1 MVAIARGAGLAG
13 LMVMLRLAVADCEEG
28 WLESVTL
35 MVAEAV
41 PAALCA
47 GVPVITPVALLI
59 ERPPGRPL
67 AL

>member
-1 MVAIARGAGLAG
+1 VVVIASGGGLAEPIA
-13 LMVMLRLAVADCEEG
+13 MLRLAVADCEEG

-41 PAALCA
+41 PPCV
-47 GVPVITPVALLI
+47 GVPVIMPVELLM

-67 AL
+67 AE